1 MDQNEEVSDAVF
13 EEIKNDESIQSNN
26 FSKAAAVHALKL
38 AVQEGQISHETAGR
52 IRLEM
57 GISQSYFTKKHTNDI
72 ARKKARKAQ
81 RVARRVNRK

>member
-13 EEIKNDESIQSNN
+13 EEIKNDESVQSNN
-26 FSKAAAVHALKL
+26 FSKTAAVHALKL
-38 AVQEGQISHETAGR
+38 AVQEGQLSREHAGR

-57 GISQSYFTKKHTNDI
+57 GISQSYFTKKRINDVV
-72 ARKKARKAQ
+72 RKKARKAQ